1 MVKSMCLPDL
11 WKKLPEKLRRYTLTK
26 ENLGE
31 PYLSSNHHINQN
43 QSAYQLASISIH
55 QHIEVVWKVALGR
68 SFCQSYKLKLYFD
81 FSPFQLFPLAN
92 FSLWPRCISDR
103 LSMLI
108 LAFVQSIR
116 SEKETNHLWP
126 QVRISQKKTYIPSFY
141 SCRSSVSW

>member
-1 MVKSMCLPDL
+1 MCLPDL

-81 FSPFQLFPLAN
+81 FSPFQLFLLAQ
-92 FSLWPRCISDR
+92 
-103 LSMLI
+103 MH
-108 LAFVQSIR
+108 IR
-116 SEKETNHLWP
+116 SPVNANSSFRAVDQIWKRNQSPVASGQNQSKENIHSIL
-126 QVRISQKKTYIPSFY
+126 I
-141 SCRSSVSW
+141 